1 MEKLITDDPKS
12 GFLSITLECL
22 QKMMLTKLFYS
33 STQLKNEFILTMIRG
48 INRIFRRSNLNE
60 ETLLSLL
67 ESNSKFLINIE
78 LYQIRS
84 IDDEFKQW
92 ITQLKDIFI
101 KIIKCTSISFD
112 NSLLCECLELANK
125 IV

>member
-48 INRIFRRSNLNE
+48 INRIFRLSNLNE